1 MALVTV
7 RRSPA
12 GSGHSSP
19 TGRKD
24 EELSRRSQLQRRHS
38 FVMVKGAA
46 LLLQEEEKLETVQE
60 APPSPDQMQ
69 SQQEQ
74 HLQLM
79 MGLLRQE
86 DAIHLAVRLE
96 STRPHRIRYLL
107 LVSTE
112 ELEGKSETVL
122 LGVDFPEEGGFSVTS
137 GGQTRIFKP
146 ISVQTMWSV
155 LQVLHKAC
163 NEAVHNNHFP
173 GGSALGWA
181 EWYQRTIASEQSC
194 INEWLAMSDLE
205 SVRPD
210 SPALFSDQPTEREL
224 MERKIRAK
232 LRELMATAD
241 LESITSKEIRTELER
256 RTSCSLKEYKEFI
269 DNEMLLIMAQMDRPS
284 KIFDHLYL
292 GSEWNAANLEE
303 LQRNRISHILNV
315 TREIDNFFPALFTY
329 LNVRLYDEEAS
340 QLLPYW
346 KETYHFISAV
356 RAQNSRVLV
365 HCKMGV
371 SRSASTVIAY
381 AMKEYG
387 WSLERAYRHVQDQR
401 PIVHPNPSFMRQ
413 LEFYQGILDAS
424 RHSSL
429 WEQKAGDSQ
438 WEDTVNG
445 SDTGS
450 DQSESEG
457 SLCREM
463 LSLEEEPGQ
472 QEEEPVTT
480 PQYYF
485 RPLREPPE
493 EPAQTQAPAG
503 GKGPWTMVQEAEE
516 PGGSDDSGAEE
527 VRGHLAV
534 LQVPEVPRA
543 PRDRRINLYAVMRS
557 ISEMDSPDA
566 PTPLGGAAEGEVFAA
581 SGHESP
587 VECPHPEPAAP
598 PSPPQDQEEPG
609 ASAPGSKAKQHP
621 PQAPTD
627 KTGKRRGRQR
637 SRQVPRSHTQACKQ
651 ISYHPVPGKV
661 HKALKHVEGP
671 SPRATAP
678 HRARVME
685 HRYSVAQLMDAA
697 LVLSRTREFEE
708 RLEAAGRE
716 RPTREDPARPLAP
729 SQEPQPGGGALPPSR
744 PRKMVRQANVDLEP
758 GSGASAQSPR
768 TRTHFARSTFSPSA
782 DHGCFQ
788 NS

>member
-24 EELSRRSQLQRRHS
+24 EDLSRRSQLQRRHS

-122 LGVDFPEEGGFSVTS
+122 LGVDFPEEGSAKCTLGMVLPLWSDTQVFLDGDGGFSVTS

-181 EWYQRTIASEQSC
+181 EWYQRAIASEQSC

-356 RAQNSRVLV
+356 R
-365 HCKMGV
+365 
-371 SRSASTVIAY
+371 
-381 AMKEYG
+381 
-387 WSLERAYRHVQDQR
+387 
-401 PIVHPNPSFMRQ
+401 
-413 LEFYQGILDAS
+413 

-463 LSLEEEPGQ
+463 LSLEEEPGR

-637 SRQVPRSHTQACKQ
+637 SRQVPRSHAQACKQ

-716 RPTREDPARPLAP
+716 RPTREDPARPLPP
-729 SQEPQPGGGALPPSR
+729 SQEPQPGGGALPSSR

-758 GSGASAQSPR
+758 GSG
-768 TRTHFARSTFSPSA
+768 
-782 DHGCFQ
+782 
-788 NS
+788 

>member
-1 MALVTV
+1 MPYALT
-7 RRSPA
+7 SLSAP
-12 GSGHSSP
+12 SSARC
-19 TGRKD
+19 TLG
-24 EELSRRSQLQRRHS
+24 
-38 FVMVKGAA
+38 MVLPLWSDTQVFLDG
-46 LLLQEEEKLETVQE
+46 
-60 APPSPDQMQ
+60 D
-69 SQQEQ
+69 
-74 HLQLM
+74 
-79 MGLLRQE
+79 
-86 DAIHLAVRLE
+86 
-96 STRPHRIRYLL
+96 
-107 LVSTE
+107 
-112 ELEGKSETVL
+112 
-122 LGVDFPEEGGFSVTS
+122 GGFSVTS
-137 GGQTRIFKP
+137 WGQTRIFKP

-173 GGSALGWA
+173 GGTALSWA
-181 EWYQRTIASEQSC
+181 EWYQCGIASEQSC

-210 SPALFSDQPTEREL
+210 FPAVFSDRPTQREM
-224 MERKIRAK
+224 MERMIRAK

-241 LESITSKEIRTELER
+241 LESITSKEIRTELEH
-256 RTSCSLKEYKEFI
+256 RTNCSLKEYKEFI

-284 KIFDHLYL
+284 RIFDHLYL

-329 LNVRLYDEEAS
+329 MNVRLYDEEAS

-346 KETYHFISAV
+346 KETYRFISDV

-387 WSLERAYRHVQDQR
+387 WTLKRAYQHVQDRR
-401 PIVHPNPSFMRQ
+401 PIVHPNPSFMKQ

-438 WEDTVNG
+438 WEDTLNG

-457 SLCREM
+457 SLSQDR
-463 LSLEEEPGQ
+463 LSSEEEPGP

-480 PQYYF
+480 PQYCF

-493 EPAQTQAPAG
+493 EPAQPQAPEG
-503 GKGPWTMVQEAEE
+503 GEGPQICLQVVEE
-516 PGGSDDSGAEE
+516 PGASDDSGAEE
-527 VRGHLAV
+527 VRGHLAT
-534 LQVPEVPRA
+534 LRVPKTPST

-557 ISEMDSPDA
+557 ISEMDSPDV
-566 PTPLGGAAEGEVFAA
+566 PSPLGGPTEGEVFVIP
-581 SGHESP
+581 GHESP
-587 VECPHPEPAAP
+587 RQHPTSEPAAP
-598 PSPPQDQEEPG
+598 PAPAQNQEEPKT
-609 ASAPGSKAKQHP
+609 ATPGPTAEQHP
-621 PQAPTD
+621 QGTPTE

-637 SRQVPRSHTQACKQ
+637 GRQVPRSHAQPCKQ
-651 ISYHPVPGKV
+651 ISYHPAKGKL
-661 HKALKHVEGP
+661 HKAVKPVEGS
-671 SPRATAP
+671 SPKDRAPNARRAQAMK
-678 HRARVME
+678 HR
-685 HRYSVAQLMDAA
+685 HSVAQLMDAA

-708 RLEAAGRE
+708 RLEAAGQE
-716 RPTREDPARPLAP
+716 RPPKEEPASP
-729 SQEPQPGGGALPPSR
+729 SSPPQEPQPGGGALPPSR
-744 PRKMVRQANVDLEP
+744 PRRMVRQASMDMEP
-758 GSGASAQSPR
+758 GSG
-768 TRTHFARSTFSPSA
+768 
-782 DHGCFQ
+782 
-788 NS
+788 

>member
-46 LLLQEEEKLETVQE
+46 LLLQEEEKLETLQE

-122 LGVDFPEEGGFSVTS
+122 LGVDFPEEGSAKCTLGMVLPLWSDTQVFLDGDGGFSVTS

-210 SPALFSDQPTEREL
+210 SPALFSDRPTEREL

-241 LESITSKEIRTELER
+241 LESITSKEIRTELEH

-429 WEQKAGDSQ
+429 WEQKAGDGQ

-457 SLCREM
+457 SLCQEM
-463 LSLEEEPGQ
+463 LSLEEEPGR

-480 PQYYF
+480 PQYCF

-503 GKGPWTMVQEAEE
+503 GKGPRTLVQEAEE

-534 LQVPEVPRA
+534 LQVPEIPRT

-566 PTPLGGAAEGEVFAA
+566 PTPLGGAAEGEVFVA

-637 SRQVPRSHTQACKQ
+637 NRQVPRSHAQVCKQ

-708 RLEAAGRE
+708 RLEAAGQE
-716 RPTREDPARPLAP
+716 RPTREDPARSPPP
-729 SQEPQPGGGALPPSR
+729 SQAPQPGGGALPPSR
-744 PRKMVRQANVDLEP
+744 PRKMVRQASVDLEP
-758 GSGASAQSPR
+758 GSG
-768 TRTHFARSTFSPSA
+768 
-782 DHGCFQ
+782 
-788 NS
+788 

>member
-12 GSGHSSP
+12 GSRHGSP
-19 TGRKD
+19 TGCKD
-24 EELSRRSQLQRRHS
+24 EEVSRRSQLQRRHS

-60 APPSPDQMQ
+60 GPPSPDQIQ

-79 MGLLRQE
+79 MGLLRSE
-86 DAIHLAVRLE
+86 DAIRLAVRLE

-107 LVSTE
+107 LLSTE
-112 ELEGKSETVL
+112 ELEGKSATVL
-122 LGVDFPEEGGFSVTS
+122 LGVDFPEEGSARCTLGMVLPLWSDTQVFLDGDGGFSVTS

-181 EWYQRTIASEQSC
+181 EWYQCAITSEQSC

-210 SPALFSDQPTEREL
+210 APALFSDRPTQREL
-224 MERKIRAK
+224 MERMIRAK
-232 LRELMATAD
+232 LRE
-241 LESITSKEIRTELER
+241 IRTELEY

-329 LNVRLYDEEAS
+329 MNVRLYDEETS

-346 KETYHFISAV
+346 KETYHFISNV

-387 WSLERAYRHVQDQR
+387 WTLEQAYRHVRERR

-438 WEDTVNG
+438 WEDTVEG

-450 DQSESEG
+450 DQSGSEG
-457 SLCREM
+457 SLCLEM
-463 LSLEEEPGQ
+463 LNLEEEPGLQ
-472 QEEEPVTT
+472 EEEPGLQEEEPGLQEEEPVTT
-480 PQYYF
+480 PQYCF

-493 EPAQTQAPAG
+493 EPAQPQAPAG
-503 GKGPWTMVQEAEE
+503 SDGPQICVQEAEE

-527 VRGHLAV
+527 VQGHLAV
-534 LQVPEVPRA
+534 LRVPEPPST

-566 PTPLGGAAEGEVFAA
+566 PSPLGGPAEGEVFAA
-581 SGHESP
+581 SGSEAPMEHPASQLASP
-587 VECPHPEPAAP
+587 P
-598 PSPPQDQEEPG
+598 PSPQSQEEPG
-609 ASAPGSKAKQHP
+609 AAAPGSNAKQLP
-621 PQAPTD
+621 PRTSAD
-627 KTGKRRGRQR
+627 KTGKRQGQQH
-637 SRQVPRSHTQACKQ
+637 SRQVPRSHAQLRKQ
-651 ISYHPVPGKV
+651 SNHPGPGKAHMAV
-661 HKALKHVEGP
+661 QQGEGL
-671 SPRATAP
+671 SPRTLRHARAVQ
-678 HRARVME
+678 HRQ
-685 HRYSVAQLMDAA
+685 SVAQLMDAA

-708 RLEAAGRE
+708 RLEAAGQE
-716 RPTREDPARPLAP
+716 MPHPGEELASSP
-729 SQEPQPGGGALPPSR
+729 PPPQEPPPGGGTLPPSR
-744 PRKMVRQANVDLEP
+744 PRRMVRQASVDIEP
-758 GSGASAQSPR
+758 GSG
-768 TRTHFARSTFSPSA
+768 
-782 DHGCFQ
+782 
-788 NS
+788 

>member
-12 GSGHSSP
+12 GSGHGSP

-24 EELSRRSQLQRRHS
+24 EEVSRRSQLQRRHS

-46 LLLQEEEKLETVQE
+46 LLLPEEEKLETVQE

-86 DAIHLAVRLE
+86 DAIRLAVRLE

-112 ELEGKSETVL
+112 ELEGKNETVL
-122 LGVDFPEEGGFSVTS
+122 LGVDFPEEGSARCTLGMVLPLWSDTQVFLDGDGGFSVTS
-137 GGQTRIFKP
+137 WGQTRIFKP

-163 NEAVHNNHFP
+163 NEAVQNNHFP

-210 SPALFSDQPTEREL
+210 SPALFSDRPTEREL

-315 TREIDNFFPALFTY
+315 TREIDNFFPAHFTY

-356 RAQNSRVLV
+356 RAQNLRVLV

-387 WSLERAYRHVQDQR
+387 WALERAYRHVQEQR
-401 PIVHPNPSFMRQ
+401 PIVHPNPSFMKQ

-457 SLCREM
+457 SLCQEI
-463 LSLEEEPGQ
+463 LSSEEEPGR

-480 PQYYF
+480 PQYCF

-493 EPAQTQAPAG
+493 EPAQPQAPAG
-503 GKGPWTMVQEAEE
+503 GEGPQIWVQEAEE
-516 PGGSDDSGAEE
+516 PGASDDSGAEE

-534 LQVPEVPRA
+534 LQVPETPKT

-566 PTPLGGAAEGEVFAA
+566 TTPLGGAAEGEVFAA
-581 SGHESP
+581 SEREST
-587 VECPHPEPAAP
+587 VECPPPGTCSLTITPTGPGGAGGSRARLQGQAAPIAGPNRQDRQATGPAAQP
-598 PSPPQDQEEPG
+598 PGPPKPCPAVQADLLPPGTGQGAQGCEARGGPQPQGPASTPGSCHGAPLLCGPAHGCRPG
-609 ASAPGSKAKQHP
+609 AQPHQRVRGAARDSWLG
-621 PQAPTD
+621 
-627 KTGKRRGRQR
+627 KT
-637 SRQVPRSHTQACKQ
+637 
-651 ISYHPVPGKV
+651 
-661 HKALKHVEGP
+661 
-671 SPRATAP
+671 
-678 HRARVME
+678 
-685 HRYSVAQLMDAA
+685 
-697 LVLSRTREFEE
+697 
-708 RLEAAGRE
+708 
-716 RPTREDPARPLAP
+716 
-729 SQEPQPGGGALPPSR
+729 SQGGA
-744 PRKMVRQANVDLEP
+744 
-758 GSGASAQSPR
+758 
-768 TRTHFARSTFSPSA
+768 
-782 DHGCFQ
+782 C
-788 NS
+788 

>member
-1 MALVTV
+1 MFLCLISM
-7 RRSPA
+7 SPLPP
-12 GSGHSSP
+12 S
-19 TGRKD
+19 
-24 EELSRRSQLQRRHS
+24 HS

-46 LLLQEEEKLETVQE
+46 LLLPEEEKLETVQE

-86 DAIHLAVRLE
+86 DAIRLAVRLE

-112 ELEGKSETVL
+112 ELEGKNETVL
-122 LGVDFPEEGGFSVTS
+122 LGVDFPEEGSARCTLGMVLPLWSDTQVFLDGDGGFSVTS
-137 GGQTRIFKP
+137 WGQTRIFKP

-163 NEAVHNNHFP
+163 NEAVQNNHFP

-210 SPALFSDQPTEREL
+210 SPALFSDRPTEREL

-315 TREIDNFFPALFTY
+315 TREIDNFFPAHFTY

-356 RAQNSRVLV
+356 RRAQNLRVLV

-387 WSLERAYRHVQDQR
+387 WALERAYRHVQEQR
-401 PIVHPNPSFMRQ
+401 PIVHPNPSFMKQ

-424 RHSSL
+424 ASPL
-429 WEQKAGDSQ
+429 WSA
-438 WEDTVNG
+438 
-445 SDTGS
+445 
-450 DQSESEG
+450 
-457 SLCREM
+457 
-463 LSLEEEPGQ
+463 
-472 QEEEPVTT
+472 
-480 PQYYF
+480 
-485 RPLREPPE
+485 PP
-493 EPAQTQAPAG
+493 
-503 GKGPWTMVQEAEE
+503 
-516 PGGSDDSGAEE
+516 
-527 VRGHLAV
+527 
-534 LQVPEVPRA
+534 
-543 PRDRRINLYAVMRS
+543 
-557 ISEMDSPDA
+557 
-566 PTPLGGAAEGEVFAA
+566 
-581 SGHESP
+581 
-587 VECPHPEPAAP
+587 PEPAAS

-609 ASAPGSKAKQHP
+609 AAVPGSKAKQHP
-621 PQAPTD
+621 SRAPTD
-627 KTGKRRGRQR
+627 KTGKRRGQQR
-637 SRQVPRSHTQACKQ
+637 SRQVPRSHAQPCKQ
-651 ISYHPVPGKV
+651 ISYHPAPGKV
-661 HKALKHVEGP
+661 HKAVKHVEGP
-671 SPRATAP
+671 SPRAP
-678 HRARVME
+678 PPRRARAME

-708 RLEAAGRE
+708 RLETAGWE
-716 RPTREDPARPLAP
+716 RPPREEPASPPPP
-729 SQEPQPGGGALPPSR
+729 SQEPQTGGGTLPPSR
-744 PRKMVRQANVDLEP
+744 PRRMVRQASVDLEP
-758 GSGASAQSPR
+758 GSG
-768 TRTHFARSTFSPSA
+768 
-782 DHGCFQ
+782 
-788 NS
+788 

>member
-1 MALVTV
+1 
-7 RRSPA
+7 
-12 GSGHSSP
+12 
-19 TGRKD
+19 
-24 EELSRRSQLQRRHS
+24 
-38 FVMVKGAA
+38 
-46 LLLQEEEKLETVQE
+46 
-60 APPSPDQMQ
+60 
-69 SQQEQ
+69 
-74 HLQLM
+74 M

-86 DAIHLAVRLE
+86 DAIRLAVRLE

-112 ELEGKSETVL
+112 ELEGKNETVL
-122 LGVDFPEEGGFSVTS
+122 LGVDFPEEGSARCTLGMVLPLWSDTQVFLDGDGGFSVTS
-137 GGQTRIFKP
+137 WGQTRIFKP

-163 NEAVHNNHFP
+163 NEAVQNNHFP

-210 SPALFSDQPTEREL
+210 SPALFSDRPTEREL

-315 TREIDNFFPALFTY
+315 TREIDNFFPAHFTY

-356 RAQNSRVLV
+356 RRAQNLRVLV

-387 WSLERAYRHVQDQR
+387 WALERAYRHVQEQR
-401 PIVHPNPSFMRQ
+401 PIVHPNPSFMKQ
-413 LEFYQGILDAS
+413 LEFYQGILD
-424 RHSSL
+424 
-429 WEQKAGDSQ
+429 
-438 WEDTVNG
+438 
-445 SDTGS
+445 
-450 DQSESEG
+450 
-457 SLCREM
+457 
-463 LSLEEEPGQ
+463 
-472 QEEEPVTT
+472 
-480 PQYYF
+480 
-485 RPLREPPE
+485 PPE
-493 EPAQTQAPAG
+493 EPAQPQAPAG
-503 GKGPWTMVQEAEE
+503 GEGPQIWVQEAEE
-516 PGGSDDSGAEE
+516 PGASDDSGAEE

-534 LQVPEVPRA
+534 LQVPETPKT

-566 PTPLGGAAEGEVFAA
+566 TTPLGGAAEGEV
-581 SGHESP
+581 SGTARGHHGGGGSP
-587 VECPHPEPAAP
+587 SWWDPGVWEGAMQPG
-598 PSPPQDQEEPG
+598 PSLAILVPYAGGVVWGP
-609 ASAPGSKAKQHP
+609 APGF
-621 PQAPTD
+621 
-627 KTGKRRGRQR
+627 R
-637 SRQVPRSHTQACKQ
+637 
-651 ISYHPVPGKV
+651 
-661 HKALKHVEGP
+661 EG
-671 SPRATAP
+671 
-678 HRARVME
+678 
-685 HRYSVAQLMDAA
+685 
-697 LVLSRTREFEE
+697 
-708 RLEAAGRE
+708 GW
-716 RPTREDPARPLAP
+716 
-729 SQEPQPGGGALPPSR
+729 G
-744 PRKMVRQANVDLEP
+744 
-758 GSGASAQSPR
+758 
-768 TRTHFARSTFSPSA
+768 
-782 DHGCFQ
+782 
-788 NS
+788 

>member
-1 MALVTV
+1 MCQ
-7 RRSPA
+7 
-12 GSGHSSP
+12 
-19 TGRKD
+19 D
-24 EELSRRSQLQRRHS
+24 EDLSRRSQLQRRHS

-122 LGVDFPEEGGFSVTS
+122 LGVDFPEEGSAKCTLGMVLPLWSDTQVFLDGDGGFSVTS

-181 EWYQRTIASEQSC
+181 EWYQRAIASEQSC

-463 LSLEEEPGQ
+463 LSLEEEPGR

-637 SRQVPRSHTQACKQ
+637 SRQVPRSHAQACKQ

-716 RPTREDPARPLAP
+716 RPTREDPARPLPP
-729 SQEPQPGGGALPPSR
+729 SQEPQPGGGALPSSR

-758 GSGASAQSPR
+758 GSG
-768 TRTHFARSTFSPSA
+768 
-782 DHGCFQ
+782 
-788 NS
+788 

>member
-122 LGVDFPEEGGFSVTS
+122 LGVDFPEEGSAKCTLGMVLPLWSDTQVFLDGDGGFSVTS

-356 RAQNSRVLV
+356 R
-365 HCKMGV
+365 
-371 SRSASTVIAY
+371 
-381 AMKEYG
+381 
-387 WSLERAYRHVQDQR
+387 
-401 PIVHPNPSFMRQ
+401 
-413 LEFYQGILDAS
+413 

>member
-1 MALVTV
+1 
-7 RRSPA
+7 
-12 GSGHSSP
+12 
-19 TGRKD
+19 
-24 EELSRRSQLQRRHS
+24 
-38 FVMVKGAA
+38 MVKGAA
-46 LLLQEEEKLETVQE
+46 LLLQEEEKLEMVQE
-60 APPSPDQMQ
+60 APPSPDKTQ

-79 MGLLRQE
+79 MGLLRPE
-86 DAIHLAVRLE
+86 DGIRLAVRLE

-107 LVSTE
+107 FVSTDKT
-112 ELEGKSETVL
+112 EGKNETVL
-122 LGVDFPEEGGFSVTS
+122 LGVDFPEEGSDRCTLGMVLPLWSDTQVFLDGDGGFSVTS
-137 GGQTRIFKP
+137 WGQTRIFKP

-155 LQVLHKAC
+155 LQVLHKVC
-163 NEAVHNNHFP
+163 NEAVDNNHFP

-181 EWYQRTIASEQSC
+181 EWYQRSITSDQSC

-210 SPALFSDQPTEREL
+210 SPALFSDRPTERER
-224 MERKIRAK
+224 MERMIRAK

-241 LESITSKEIRTELER
+241 LESITSKEIRTALEH
-256 RTSCSLKEYKEFI
+256 RTSCCLKEYKEFI

-284 KIFDHLYL
+284 RIFDHLYL

-329 LNVRLYDEEAS
+329 MNVRLYDEEAS

-356 RAQNSRVLV
+356 RAQDSRVLV

-387 WSLERAYRHVQDQR
+387 WTLEQAYRHVRERR

-429 WEQKAGDSQ
+429 WEQKAGDNQ

-450 DQSESEG
+450 DESESEE
-457 SLCREM
+457 SLCQER
-463 LSLEEEPGQ
+463 LSSEEERGQ
-472 QEEEPVTT
+472 QEEPVTT
-480 PQYYF
+480 PQYCF

-493 EPAQTQAPAG
+493 EPAQPQAPERG
-503 GKGPWTMVQEAEE
+503 RGPWISLQEAEE

-534 LQVPEVPRA
+534 LQVPEMPRT

-566 PTPLGGAAEGEVFAA
+566 PSPLGGPAEGEVFAA
-581 SGHESP
+581 SGYESP
-587 VECPHPEPAAP
+587 GERPAAEPAAP
-598 PSPPQDQEEPG
+598 PSPPQEQEVPEAAGPG
-609 ASAPGSKAKQHP
+609 PPAEQHP
-621 PQAPTD
+621 EGAPTAQ
-627 KTGKRRGRQR
+627 TGRRRGRQR
-637 SRQVPRSHTQACKQ
+637 SRQLPRSHAQPCKQ
-651 ISYHPVPGKV
+651 ISFRPAPGKM
-661 HKALKHVEGP
+661 HKGVQQREDPAPKA
-671 SPRATAP
+671 RAP
-678 HRARVME
+678 HARRAVE
-685 HRYSVAQLMDAA
+685 HRHSVAQLMDAA

-708 RLEAAGRE
+708 RLGAAGQE
-716 RPTREDPARPLAP
+716 RPPREQPVSPPTP
-729 SQEPQPGGGALPPSR
+729 SQEPQPGGGAFPASR
-744 PRKMVRQANVDLEP
+744 ARRVVRQASVDMEP
-758 GSGASAQSPR
+758 GSG
-768 TRTHFARSTFSPSA
+768 
-782 DHGCFQ
+782 
-788 NS
+788 